1 MFMDDRL
8 ESAAAGAF
16 TRVSVDKA
24 EVEREAVIAMLDRE
38 RRSLPA
44 SVIGLGM
51 LAVGVAMMPNLLP
64 MTLLLALRLASYIYT
79 RMAVSRLEY
88 LIRTRQPAKGARRVM
103 TFAMCLTGITLGL
116 MLWPPPPEA
125 SVVAVNLIRGVVIVT
140 ATLVAV
146 TLAGLPQARDGML
159 ACFWLTTIAFF
170 VVHPNMQH
178 PALLG
183 ILALIVVG
191 IRIYSANTGLH
202 IRSAAQMLVEN
213 RQLSEDLADALAHA
227 EFLSWRDPLTG
238 LYNRRKLFEE
248 TRIERSPLSR
258 HLLTIDLD
266 RFKAINDTFGHGV
279 GDHVLIAAADTIR
292 EWCSRLSGSGDHQGF
307 RLGGEEFLV
316 LTRGLTETQVS
327 DAAEALRESLAA
339 IGKQFADH
347 DGLNV
352 SASIGVAAWRFSEPL
367 DDALLRSDEACYA
380 AKDSGRNQVR
390 RAV

>member
-1 MFMDDRL
+1 
-8 ESAAAGAF
+8 
-16 TRVSVDKA
+16 
-24 EVEREAVIAMLDRE
+24 
-38 RRSLPA
+38 
-44 SVIGLGM
+44 
-51 LAVGVAMMPNLLP
+51 
-64 MTLLLALRLASYIYT
+64 
-79 RMAVSRLEY
+79 
-88 LIRTRQPAKGARRVM
+88 
-103 TFAMCLTGITLGL
+103 
-116 MLWPPPPEA
+116 
-125 SVVAVNLIRGVVIVT
+125 
-140 ATLVAV
+140 
-146 TLAGLPQARDGML
+146 
-159 ACFWLTTIAFF
+159 
-170 VVHPNMQH
+170 
-178 PALLG
+178 
-183 ILALIVVG
+183 
-191 IRIYSANTGLH
+191 
-202 IRSAAQMLVEN
+202 MLVEN
-213 RQLSEDLADALAHA
+213 RQLSEDLADALANA